1 MPASW
6 TTVLR
11 SVHGW
16 SSRCGPRSE
25 RTASAFFSS
34 GWRRACKALPVV
46 QEELEQAKKAV
57 WTRGAASLNDI
68 NVDMNLMELAN
79 TVKDCY
85 ACPAADRKIKL
96 QLRECLVLNI
106 GIAAPMAQ

>member
-1 MPASW
+1 MDQ
-6 TTVLR
+6 
-11 SVHGW
+11 
-16 SSRCGPRSE
+16 
-25 RTASAFFSS
+25 
-34 GWRRACKALPVV
+34 V

-57 WTRGAASLNDI
+57 WTRGAAGL